1 MQVAENTQLASII
14 SAQDK
19 NTTLSAG
26 YFSQIGSA
34 SV

>member
-19 NTTLSAG
+19 NTTLSAEWC
-26 YFSQIGSA
+26 SQIGSTSA
-34 SV
+34 